1 MKKKWQKAQHGKPE
15 FCVEQKKIETWFE
28 KKMKKSRRWW
38 LQAVGA
44 SNEDGSRLT
53 LASFSSSYANEM
65 RLDGWSEDDFDQP
78 HTGDGSLLDGQ
89 SKPPATESALRVILR
104 LVAGIKKKRKRKTNK
119 KKVEARKEEK
129 RGEKRRQE
137 KRIVSPFY
145 GWAYRLIDGLRFSSD
160 DGRFVSHSLRLLLLV
175 GALIFL
181 FVTSTRVENSGSFSA
196 ANYLSRLSRLTFL
209 SRPTMPDIS
218 AISGISGIWPA
229 SERGG
234 RTAKNTSPH
243 LHTKKTNAVS
253 LAAAVSPF
261 IGRPSSRV
269 PLMEATS
276 LTDRRYPARETE
288 IMEETQQQ
296 QQQQHHHHRWPNV
309 GNLATFN
316 QIQ

>member
-1 MKKKWQKAQHGKPE
+1 M
-15 FCVEQKKIETWFE
+15 
-28 KKMKKSRRWW
+28 
-38 LQAVGA
+38 
-44 SNEDGSRLT
+44 
-53 LASFSSSYANEM
+53 
-65 RLDGWSEDDFDQP
+65 
-78 HTGDGSLLDGQ
+78 
-89 SKPPATESALRVILR
+89 
-104 LVAGIKKKRKRKTNK
+104 
-119 KKVEARKEEK
+119 
-129 RGEKRRQE
+129 
-137 KRIVSPFY
+137 SPFY

-296 QQQQHHHHRWPNV
+296 QQQHHHHRWPNV

>member
-1 MKKKWQKAQHGKPE
+1 MRRWKKTWQKAQHGKPE

-104 LVAGIKKKRKRKTNK
+104 LVAGIKKKKRIRKTNK
-119 KKVEARKEEK
+119 EKSGSEK

-209 SRPTMPDIS
+209 DRRCRTSRPS
-218 AISGISGIWPA
+218 RASRASG
-229 SERGG
+229 R
-234 RTAKNTSPH
+234 
-243 LHTKKTNAVS
+243 
-253 LAAAVSPF
+253 
-261 IGRPSSRV
+261 RPSG
-269 PLMEATS
+269 EA
-276 LTDRRYPARETE
+276 ARPKTPRL
-288 IMEETQQQ
+288 IC
-296 QQQQHHHHRWPNV
+296 
-309 GNLATFN
+309 
-316 QIQ
+316 IQRKPTPCR